1 MTKKCHQK
9 FSPLLKKTEM
19 TSLLPPS

>member
-9 FSPLLKKTEM
+9 FWQIETEI
-19 TSLLPPS
+19 SFQKR